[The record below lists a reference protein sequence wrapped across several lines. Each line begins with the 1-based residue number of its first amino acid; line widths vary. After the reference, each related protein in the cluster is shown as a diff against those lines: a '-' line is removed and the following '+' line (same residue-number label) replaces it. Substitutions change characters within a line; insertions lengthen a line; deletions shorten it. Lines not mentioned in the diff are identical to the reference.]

1 MEDIFVFDSVTNSI
15 RINNYPILLVK
26 EFADLWDQERN
37 KCKDDPSGIKRIKA
51 YREFTY
57 IFLCLDWKSPYFQ
70 YLEQE
75 KAAAAKIDAGLSDE
89 DMNDEKFKA
98 AFNKY
103 KEIINSDRILSLI
116 RTALHT
122 LTKTEIFLDNIDFA
136 NDVDESGRPI
146 YRPSDVMK
154 DLTQIKNLRRDL
166 MELEIEHKKGIVSK
180 NKTRGDVEIG
190 FMEE

>member
-51 YREFTY
+51 YQEFTY

-75 KAAAAKIDAGLSDE
+75 KSAAAKLDAGLSDE